1 MNTLSG
7 LSEGELVSLCQRGE
21 SAAAGELFKRHY
33 TTSLRVARRIL
44 DSEPDSEDAVQAA
57 YCAAFQHLGSF
68 RGEASFKTWLHR
80 IVANKCLMA
89 MRDPWRR
96 RRVSCAEPTESDFL
110 ASFAAPGPSPEKSA
124 CSREM
129 ASALDRAMFH
139 LPQRLRGAYS
149 LYVLSDS
156 SISEVATALDLTIA
170 AAKSRIFR
178 ARGVMRL
185 SLGTVWH
192 EQVWHGKTKRRIRPM
207 QRKELCPTSV
217 SPQTADGDFE

>member
-7 LSEGELVSLCQRGE
+7 LSESELVSLCQRGE
-21 SAAAGELFKRHY
+21 SAAAGELFERHY

-44 DSEPDSEDAVQAA
+44 YSEPDSEDAVQAA

-80 IVANKCLMA
+80 IVANTCLMA

-96 RRVSCAEPTESDFL
+96 RRLNCAETPDSDFM
-110 ASFAAPGPSPEKSA
+110 ANFHAPGPSPEKSA
-124 CSREM
+124 CSLEIS
-129 ASALDRAMFH
+129 SALDRAMFQ

-149 LYVLSDS
+149 LYVLSGS
-156 SISEVATALDLTIA
+156 SISEVATALDVTIA

-178 ARGVMRL
+178 ARGAMRL
-185 SLGTVWH
+185 SLGKVWH
-192 EQVWHGKTKRRIRPM
+192 EQAWHGKTKREVRSMPR
-207 QRKELCPTSV
+207 RELCQTSV
-217 SPQTADGDFE
+217 SPQTPAGDFE